1 MNYQIKSNL
10 PISGSHWGLIF
21 RGGVAVTEDLRR
33 AERLRERGYEVTEL
47 AEPVP
52 AVAPA
57 LQPEVIAEESTAIE
71 PEPVPVAEQ
80 PAEPEKFV
88 CPKCGKEYKSETAFK
103 KHVAKC
109 EG

>member
-21 RGGVAVTEDLRR
+21 RGGVAVTEDRRR
-33 AERLRERGYEVTEL
+33 AERMREHGYEVTEL

-52 AVAPA
+52 AVAPV
-57 LQPEVIAEESTAIE
+57 LQPEVIAEESPATE
-71 PEPVPVAEQ
+71 PEPVAEQ
-80 PAEPEKFV
+80 PVEPEKFV